1 MSLDPPGFRAFVHP
15 HLPLLLPADSPHRP
29 AIEATD
35 TAADEPALETS
46 LSAADRPAL
55 KTSLPA
61 TDPAAHVAAQQSAVP
76 LPHAAG
82 DSPGPSPSSALQFP
96 RLTLLTPT
104 PALPLLQ
111 PSGQPTSAPA
121 AKTAVLALS
130 LSSTATA
137 GVAVGGAL
145 AVLLLLA
152 VYWYRPSFLFNKKHS
167 RGRKKR
173 VAAGLYDEESKEGRQ
188 DFYFVVSDT
197 RGPSPAALVLPP
209 IDPLRSYARNA

>member
-1 MSLDPPGFRAFVHP
+1 M
-15 HLPLLLPADSPHRP
+15 
-29 AIEATD
+29 
-35 TAADEPALETS
+35 
-46 LSAADRPAL
+46 
-55 KTSLPA
+55 
-61 TDPAAHVAAQQSAVP
+61 
-76 LPHAAG
+76 
-82 DSPGPSPSSALQFP
+82 
-96 RLTLLTPT
+96 

-197 RGPSPAALVLPP
+197 RGPSPAALVLRRRLETEEPP
-209 IDPLRSYARNA
+209 PVPPLVPARGHCVNSC